1 MRSDLRP
8 LHQRGGRYRQPRAH
22 AGRAR
27 QEAGRRAAR
36 RRRLH
41 GRAARRHA
49 RLSGRWARGHARVSR
64 RRRRRGPPLS
74 AAHRVRSRSVPHP
87 RLPASRSSQG
97 RHHGD
102 RCGLSVRARPPALS
116 RAHHARRARA
126 AQGARALVLGRRRA
140 RHDRRR
146 HRVDRSPDRRTD
158 SSREPGA
165 RLQRARG
172 PYDRR
177 AREEERRRARRGL
190 RVPVRRRLPTARRA
204 EVIAMAATISS
215 ASLESLLAGK
225 EPFALID
232 VREAGE
238 YNSSH
243 IPGSSLIARRQLE
256 YQVSQAVP
264 FKGTPIVVCD
274 DDGRRARLAAATLER
289 LGYRQVSVLDG
300 GINRWVTDGHDTE
313 WGMNVPSKDFGEKV
327 EVVHHVPEVECKDL
341 AARIQKGEKFL
352 ILDSRTPEEFRRFC
366 IPGGRS
372 VPGGELALRITDLA
386 RNIDQDTT
394 IIVNCAGRTR
404 SIIGAR
410 VLQRMGIPRVYG
422 LKNGTAGWVLAG
434 HKLETGAD
442 RVDLPQP
449 SAEGVAAAEA
459 YAAKL
464 AAEDGVRYLDIP
476 ALKSLMD
483 RRDQATIYFVDVR
496 TSDEYAAGHIPGFR
510 WFPGGQAVQR
520 SDDLAVVKNSQIVF
534 ACDGKARATLIASW
548 YRQMGFR
555 EVFAVDGGTTAWAAS
570 AGALERGMPEETPA
584 GYQEARAKVK
594 AISPRE
600 LQASPPATTIFVDTS
615 PDFAR
620 GHVPGAR
627 WAPRGWLELWIGDIV
642 PSKQASIV
650 VTCADGRG
658 SALAAVTL
666 GELGYQSD
674 SILDGGMNAW
684 QKAGLPVE
692 KGLSGVMAPP
702 TDVVPAG
709 PDRNFA
715 DMQNYLRW
723 EEALGHKY
731 APGRPA

>member
-1 MRSDLRP
+1 MASTIAP
-8 LHQRGGRYRQPRAH
+8 
-22 AGRAR
+22 
-27 QEAGRRAAR
+27 AA
-36 RRRLH
+36 LK
-41 GRAARRHA
+41 
-49 RLSGRWARGHARVSR
+49 
-64 RRRRRGPPLS
+64 
-74 AAHRVRSRSVPHP
+74 
-87 RLPASRSSQG
+87 
-97 RHHGD
+97 
-102 RCGLSVRARPPALS
+102 
-116 RAHHARRARA
+116 
-126 AQGARALVLGRRRA
+126 
-140 RHDRRR
+140 
-146 HRVDRSPDRRTD
+146 
-158 SSREPGA
+158 
-165 RLQRARG
+165 
-172 PYDRR
+172 
-177 AREEERRRARRGL
+177 
-190 RVPVRRRLPTARRA
+190 
-204 EVIAMAATISS
+204 
-215 ASLESLLAGK
+215 SLLAGK

-243 IPGSSLIARRQLE
+243 IPGASLIARRQLE
-256 YQVSQAVP
+256 LQVPQAVP
-264 FKGTPIVVCD
+264 FQGTPIVVCD
-274 DDGRRARLAAATLER
+274 DDGRRARLAAGTLER

-300 GINRWVTDGHDTE
+300 GINRWVTDGLETE

-341 AARIQKGEKFL
+341 AERIQKGEKFV

-372 VPGGELALRITDLA
+372 VPGGELALRITDIA
-386 RNIDQDTT
+386 RDVDKDTT

-442 RVDLPQP
+442 RVQLPEP
-449 SAEGVAAAEA
+449 SAAGVAAAEA

-464 AAEDGVRYLDIP
+464 AAEDGVRDLDIP
-476 ALKSLMD
+476 ALKSVMA
-483 RRDQATIYFVDVR
+483 RRDQATLYLIDVR
-496 TSDEYAAGHIPGFR
+496 TAEEYAAGHIPGFR

-520 SDDLAVVKNSQIVF
+520 SDDVAVVKNAQVVF
-534 ACDGKARATLIASW
+534 ACDKKARATLIASW
-548 YRQMGFR
+548 YRQMGYR
-555 EVFAVDGGTTAWAAS
+555 EVFAVDGGTTAWVAS
-570 AGALERGMPEETPA
+570 GGALERGLPEETPV
-584 GYQEARAKVK
+584 GYEEARAKVK
-594 AISPRE
+594 TISVRE
-600 LQASPPATTIFVDTS
+600 LQASPPAAVIFVDTS
-615 PDFAR
+615 QDFAR

-627 WAPRGWLELWIGDIV
+627 WVPRGWLELWIGDVV
-642 PSKQASIV
+642 PAKPASIV

-658 SALAAVTL
+658 SALAGVTL
-666 GELGYQSD
+666 QDLGYPNVSV
-674 SILDGGMNAW
+674 LDGGMAAW

-731 APGRPA
+731 APGHSA

>member
-1 MRSDLRP
+1 
-8 LHQRGGRYRQPRAH
+8 
-22 AGRAR
+22 
-27 QEAGRRAAR
+27 
-36 RRRLH
+36 
-41 GRAARRHA
+41 
-49 RLSGRWARGHARVSR
+49 
-64 RRRRRGPPLS
+64 
-74 AAHRVRSRSVPHP
+74 
-87 RLPASRSSQG
+87 
-97 RHHGD
+97 
-102 RCGLSVRARPPALS
+102 
-116 RAHHARRARA
+116 
-126 AQGARALVLGRRRA
+126 
-140 RHDRRR
+140 
-146 HRVDRSPDRRTD
+146 
-158 SSREPGA
+158 
-165 RLQRARG
+165 
-172 PYDRR
+172 
-177 AREEERRRARRGL
+177 
-190 RVPVRRRLPTARRA
+190 
-204 EVIAMAATISS
+204 MAATITP
-215 ASLESLLAGK
+215 ASLKSLLEGK

-243 IPGSSLIARRQLE
+243 IPGASLIARRQLE
-256 YQVSQAVP
+256 TLVPQALP
-264 FKGTPIVVCD
+264 FKGTPVVVCD

-300 GINRWVTDGHDTE
+300 GINRWVTDGLETE

-341 AARIQKGEKFL
+341 AVRIQNGEKFL

-372 VPGGELALRITDLA
+372 VPGGELALRITDIA
-386 RNIDQDTT
+386 KDIDKDTT

-422 LKNGTAGWVLAG
+422 LKNGTSGWVLAG

-442 RVDLPQP
+442 RVGLPQP
-449 SAEGVAAAEA
+449 SAAGVAAADA

-476 ALKSLMD
+476 GLKSTLA
-483 RRDQATIYFVDVR
+483 RRDQATIYFIDVR
-496 TSDEYAAGHIPGFR
+496 TAEEYAAGHIPGFR

-520 SDDLAVVKNSQIVF
+520 SDDAVVAKNCQVVF
-534 ACDGKARATLIASW
+534 ACDGKARATLIGSW

-555 EVFAVDGGTTAWAAS
+555 DVFAVDGGTTAWAARG
-570 AGALERGMPEETPA
+570 GALEKGIPEEIPA

-594 AISPRE
+594 AIAPRDVQSSSPG
-600 LQASPPATTIFVDTS
+600 AVIFVDTS
-615 PDFAR
+615 QDFAR

-627 WAPRGWLELWIGDIV
+627 WVPRGWMELWIGDVV
-642 PSKQASIV
+642 PSKTTPIV

-666 GELGYQSD
+666 GELGYQNVA
-674 SILDGGMNAW
+674 ILDGGMAAW
-684 QKAGLPVE
+684 QTAGLPLE
-692 KGLSGVMAPP
+692 KGLTGVMAPP

-731 APGRPA
+731 APGTPA